1 MKFLKIILVLTA
13 FISLSAC
20 NSKNPEIQETTA
32 YTQPAVTE
40 SETQQIQENIYT
52 RYPQLSQYDIFSE
65 YYERAEEI
73 VNSMTAQQKA
83 GQIFWISCPDNE
95 TDANDVVSR
104 YNPGGYVLSAE
115 NFENSKPYSMKSM
128 LENFQSAS
136 AFRMAIACEEEG
148 GDFVCASKYTQFR
161 LNPFYSP
168 QTLYQIGGFDEIFN
182 DTRSKALFLKELGIN
197 TNLAPVADVSEN
209 PTDYIYSRTLGK
221 NADDTGQY
229 VKLSVRAYNEAG
241 VTCVLKHFPG
251 YGSNINTSHTI
262 SVDEREYS
270 EFTSKDFIPFT
281 EGIKAN
287 APCIMISHNTVV
299 SMDVANPASLSSSV
313 HDILR
318 TRLGF
323 TGIIMTDDLA
333 DSAEYDKIGEVDV
346 FLNAI
351 NAGNDILYTSEYEE
365 GLPAVVKAVQTGK
378 ISEQRINTSVIRI
391 IAWKLKYG
399 IIT

>member
-32 YTQPAVTE
+32 CTQSAVTE

>member
-1 MKFLKIILVLTA
+1 MK
-13 FISLSAC
+13 
-20 NSKNPEIQETTA
+20 
-32 YTQPAVTE
+32 
-40 SETQQIQENIYT
+40 T
-52 RYPQLSQYDIFSE
+52 R
-65 YYERAEEI
+65 
-73 VNSMTAQQKA
+73 
-83 GQIFWISCPDNE
+83 
-95 TDANDVVSR
+95 
-104 YNPGGYVLSAE
+104 
-115 NFENSKPYSMKSM
+115 
-128 LENFQSAS
+128 
-136 AFRMAIACEEEG
+136 
-148 GDFVCASKYTQFR
+148 
-161 LNPFYSP
+161 
-168 QTLYQIGGFDEIFN
+168 QT
-182 DTRSKALFLKELGIN
+182 
-197 TNLAPVADVSEN
+197 
-209 PTDYIYSRTLGK
+209 IYSRTLGK

-287 APCIMISHNTVV
+287 APCIMVSHNTVV

-318 TRLGF
+318 TSLGF